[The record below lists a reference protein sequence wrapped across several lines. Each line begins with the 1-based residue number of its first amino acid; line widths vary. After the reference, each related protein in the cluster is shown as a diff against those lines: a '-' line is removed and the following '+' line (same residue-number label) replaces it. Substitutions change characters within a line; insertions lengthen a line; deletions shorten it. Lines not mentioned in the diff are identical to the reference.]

1 MKNFEYI
8 YPKTMESIPKILKE
22 SNGQALLYAG
32 GTDAIARIKEGID
45 KPSRLVNLKSLK
57 SSNFLKEDTDGL
69 HIGALTRLV
78 ELINNADAQ
87 KYTGL
92 IQAAKSVGSVQLRNM
107 GTVGGNLC
115 QRPRCWYF
123 RSRHFPCLRK
133 HGEIC
138 YAVDGENKY
147 HCILGGDPCFIVHPS
162 DLAPMLIS
170 LNASV
175 RILGLEGWKEMKLED
190 FFVLPENDPTRETI
204 LSEQEV
210 LTEVVV
216 PNKKVKSYFL
226 KHKERKSLDFALVSI
241 AVAGD
246 VENGKLNNIRITLG
260 GVAPIPWRATKVEEM
275 LAGQTA
281 LEPLLEKAVEA
292 ELENAVPLAQNEFK
306 VYQTKNLLKRA
317 IREFIAS

>member
-1 MKNFEYI
+1 MKNFVYV

-22 SNGQALLYAG
+22 SNGKALLYAG

-45 KPSRLVNLKSLK
+45 KPSQLVNLKSLK
-57 SSNFLKEDTDGL
+57 TSNFIKEDTDGL

-78 ELINNADAQ
+78 ELINNVDAQ

-92 IQAAKSVGSVQLRNM
+92 IQAAKSVGSIQLRNM

-147 HCILGGDPCFIVHPS
+147 HCILGGGPCFIVHPS
-162 DLAPMLIS
+162 DLAPILIS

-175 RILGLEGWKEMKLED
+175 RISGLEGSKEVKLQD
-190 FFVLPENDPTRETI
+190 FFVLPEKDPTRETI
-204 LSEQEV
+204 LSDQEV

-216 PNKKVKSYFL
+216 PIKKVKSYFL

-241 AVAGD
+241 AVAGN
-246 VENGKLNNIRITLG
+246 VEGGKLNNLRITLG
-260 GVAPIPWRATKVEEM
+260 GIAPIPWRAKKAEEM
-275 LAGQTA
+275 LAGRTA
-281 LEPLLEKAVEA
+281 SETLLEKAAEA
-292 ELENAVPLAQNEFK
+292 ELKDAVPLAQNKFK
-306 VYQTKNLLKRA
+306 VYLARNLLKRA
-317 IREFIAS
+317 IRKFIAS